1 MSYLRQVALTNI
13 WVTVKLGILMAG
25 LYAIYPSVLINTLLP
40 LGTALAK
47 YQGLPHFDVAVIF
60 VLAFTISRSTLL
72 YKAATLIAKPIQIS
86 NSKMM
91 FIILS
96 VISSLLASHLP
107 LVLIPLIPILARN
120 DKQECSQFKLLIL
133 PLFHDAD
140 KFVIDIWRV

>member
-60 VLAFTISRSTLL
+60 VPVSYT
-72 YKAATLIAKPIQIS
+72 
-86 NSKMM
+86 
-91 FIILS
+91 
-96 VISSLLASHLP
+96 HLTMP
-107 LVLIPLIPILARN
+107 TKRIV
-120 DKQECSQFKLLIL
+120 
-133 PLFHDAD
+133 
-140 KFVIDIWRV
+140 